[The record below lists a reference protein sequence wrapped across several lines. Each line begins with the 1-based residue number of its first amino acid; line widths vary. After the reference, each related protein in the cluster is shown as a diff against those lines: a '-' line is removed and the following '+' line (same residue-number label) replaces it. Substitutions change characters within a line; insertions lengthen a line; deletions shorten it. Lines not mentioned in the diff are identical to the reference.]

1 LKTTQAIHNNSTTQ
15 IWVGVDNFRYTQ
27 ANEVIHAHPRRDM
40 AERLNND
47 FQFLDVAR
55 QDPEKKDINV
65 RKAEFVEIYKPF
77 TAEVAANQPTVV

>member
-1 LKTTQAIHNNSTTQ
+1 
-15 IWVGVDNFRYTQ
+15 
-27 ANEVIHAHPRRDM
+27 M

-55 QDPEKKDINV
+55 QDPEKKDITV

-77 TAEVAANQPTVV
+77 TAEVAANQTHRCLGVVTHIVNGNVQYITTFQTG

>member
-1 LKTTQAIHNNSTTQ
+1 
-15 IWVGVDNFRYTQ
+15 
-27 ANEVIHAHPRRDM
+27 M

-77 TAEVAANQPTVV
+77 TAEVAANQNHRFQDVYQKQQVLPHYVPKYLHNLNRLDLHQ

>member
-1 LKTTQAIHNNSTTQ
+1 
-15 IWVGVDNFRYTQ
+15 
-27 ANEVIHAHPRRDM
+27 M

-55 QDPEKKDINV
+55 QDPEKKDITV

-77 TAEVAANQPTVV
+77 TAEVAKTKHTVV

>member
-1 LKTTQAIHNNSTTQ
+1 
-15 IWVGVDNFRYTQ
+15 
-27 ANEVIHAHPRRDM
+27 M

-55 QDPEKKDINV
+55 QDPEKKDLVV

-77 TAEVAANQPTVV
+77 TAEIAPIKHTVVWAVVTLTVNGNVQFITIFQTG

>member
-1 LKTTQAIHNNSTTQ
+1 
-15 IWVGVDNFRYTQ
+15 
-27 ANEVIHAHPRRDM
+27 M

-55 QDPEKKDINV
+55 QDPEKKDITV

-77 TAEVAANQPTVV
+77 TAEVAANQTHRCLGVVTRIVNGNAQYITTFQTG